1 MEANPM
7 QTMKGFAAG
16 MVALVAC
23 PCHLP
28 LTLPALLVLTSG
40 TAVGGWLA
48 ANPWLVW
55 LGSIV
60 LFIGGLV
67 LMLRWIN
74 PAGAGAHCEI
84 PRQKQAQDPPAPRRI
99 EQHGQSHVQSY
110 ANGSTQ
116 PKEASHV

>member
-1 MEANPM
+1 M

-16 MVALVAC
+16 LGGLVAC
-23 PCHLP
+23 PCHPP
-28 LTLPALLVLTSG
+28 LTLPVLLVLTSG

-48 ANPWLVW
+48 ANQGLVW

-67 LMLRWIN
+67 LMLRWMN
-74 PAGAGAHCEI
+74 PAGAGAQCEV
-84 PRQKQAQDPPAPRRI
+84 PRQKQAHDHPAPRRAD
-99 EQHGQSHVQSY
+99 QHGQSHVQSN

>member
-1 MEANPM
+1 M

-28 LTLPALLVLTSG
+28 LTLPVLLVLTSG

-48 ANPWLVW
+48 ANQGLVW
-55 LGSIV
+55 LSSIV

-67 LMLRWIN
+67 LMVRWMK
-74 PAGAGAHCEI
+74 PAAAGAQCEV
-84 PRQKQAQDPPAPRRI
+84 PQPKQVQEQPAPHRV
-99 EQHGQSHVQSY
+99 EQHGQSHVQSH